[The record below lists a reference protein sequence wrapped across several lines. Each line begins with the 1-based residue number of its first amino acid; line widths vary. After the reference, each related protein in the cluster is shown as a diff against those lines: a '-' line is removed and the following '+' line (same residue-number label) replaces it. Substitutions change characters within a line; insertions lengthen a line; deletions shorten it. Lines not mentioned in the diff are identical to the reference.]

1 MSATAMQ
8 GSGRAGG
15 LAIARL
21 AVAGL
26 AVAGLA
32 LLLAWW
38 WMVGADDSPRPS
50 PQPAA
55 AVRSEATPFVAL
67 TASLAEAAPLARA
80 RAPSDS
86 SPACAA
92 QSIRLALGAMPPEP
106 RCATPTSTR
115 RSGETLIHEV
125 QTIGGNSAWTL
136 RAETIGP
143 VVHRLTLTSAQGTR
157 YGCSQDEAGCAG
169 VSFDQNQ
176 PNSTHRIVLAD
187 TPLRVL
193 PPQRPK
199 GMRAADFAPAMVD
212 ADATAAPIRVSAA
225 LAVPAVDESACAG
238 EALAL
243 VASSGQVSKF
253 CADAGNE
260 QGSLPGGGE
269 HIGYLPYAGPAL
281 RIRVDGHGRVLRVE
295 MGSLACEGGACTG
308 VAIEDAEPGAP
319 PGLRSIAF
327 AGTTLMP
334 SGTGGSAES
343 VVVNG
348 RLPMP

>member
-1 MSATAMQ
+1 
-8 GSGRAGG
+8 
-15 LAIARL
+15 
-21 AVAGL
+21 
-26 AVAGLA
+26 
-32 LLLAWW
+32 
-38 WMVGADDSPRPS
+38 
-50 PQPAA
+50 
-55 AVRSEATPFVAL
+55 
-67 TASLAEAAPLARA
+67 
-80 RAPSDS
+80 
-86 SPACAA
+86 
-92 QSIRLALGAMPPEP
+92 MPPEP
-106 RCATPTSTR
+106 RCATPTRTR

-125 QTIGGNSAWTL
+125 QTIGGTSAWTL

-143 VVHRLTLTSAQGTR
+143 IVHRLTLTSAQGAR
-157 YGCSQDEAGCAG
+157 YGCSQDEAGCTG
-169 VSFDQNQ
+169 VSFDRPQ

-187 TPLRVL
+187 TLLRAL

-225 LAVPAVDESACAG
+225 LAVPAADEAACAG
-238 EALAL
+238 EALTL

-260 QGSLPGGGE
+260 QGSLPGGGA

-281 RIRVDGHGRVLRVE
+281 RIRVDEHGRVSRVE
-295 MGSLACEGGACTG
+295 MGSLACEGGGCAG
-308 VAIEDAEPGAP
+308 VSIEDAEPGAP
-319 PGLRSIAF
+319 PGPRSIAF